1 MSVDDDDDD
10 GMWHTRRETYSSGT
24 AAELA
29 VGGGNTS
36 VNDIDVGARAS
47 SGVVDVASS
56 SSGPVRDTGQA
67 ILGWGLGGQ
76 STLVEADWDRGVDLG
91 VGLDALHVRHVGN
104 GVDLAVITVESKALG
119 TVSLSCYVCIS
130 Q

>member
-1 MSVDDDDDD
+1 MSVVDDD

-104 GVDLAVITVESKALG
+104 GVDLALITVESKALK